1 MLLRATMTALL
12 TPLAV
17 VGVATTA
24 DANDPWQPAPQGSLT
39 LPAERYC
46 GDFDL
51 RADPI
56 RDAVEQ
62 RVVESYDSGA
72 PRVVA
77 YRGALLVE
85 LTNLTTGATAQV
97 SLSGHSTATLREDG
111 TMETYETN
119 GPVGMGWP
127 AGTAG
132 LDAGFYLL
140 NGRHVVGFA
149 PDGSRTMLVDQGTE
163 ADLCE
168 RVS

>member
-1 MLLRATMTALL
+1 MLRATVTALL
-12 TPLAV
+12 APLAV
-17 VGVATTA
+17 GALPA
-24 DANDPWQPAPQGSLT
+24 SAAAADPWQPAPQGSLT

-51 RADPI
+51 QADPI
-56 RDAVEQ
+56 RQAVEQ
-62 RVVESYDSGA
+62 RVEESYESGA

-85 LTNLTTGATAQV
+85 LTNLTSGATARV

-127 AGTAG
+127 TGTPG
-132 LDAGFYLL
+132 MDPGFYLL

-149 PDGSRTMLVDQGTE
+149 PDDSRAMLVDQGTE
-163 ADLCE
+163 SDLCE